1 MSAVNQVY
9 GTWLPKNIVEC
20 VLKKRLE
27 FIART
32 VIGALPVIAV
42 VMLLLFLKTGT
53 FCTAI
58 EQDTQFTILPAPYY
72 LTI

>member
-1 MSAVNQVY
+1 LV
-9 GTWLPKNIVEC
+9 GKNIVEC

-42 VMLLLFLKTGT
+42 VMLLVFLKTGT
-53 FCTAI
+53 FRTAI
-58 EQDTQFTILPAPYY
+58 EQDLIIRLIYGA
-72 LTI
+72 

>member
-1 MSAVNQVY
+1 MSGVSHVY

-58 EQDTQFTILPAPYY
+58 EDTQFTILPAPYY